1 MIYVSYAMKTKIANR
16 KNYGNKRPT
25 SYIKYLVIHFT
36 ANDGDSDEG
45 NGNYFQN
52 NIVKA
57 SAHYF
62 VDDDSVTQSVPDNY
76 VAYSVGGSK
85 YSDCAKTGGGSL
97 YGIAKNINTLNV
109 ELCDS
114 KKDGKVMATEK
125 TLQNA
130 VVLCKTLM
138 KKYNIDIDHVIR
150 HFDVNGKHCPS
161 YFMNESAWGKFKDRL
176 VDTTKVET
184 KKEKT
189 KTSNSVFKVRVD
201 IPDLNIRKGPGTN
214 YSKTG
219 KVTGKGSF
227 TIVDIKSGAGSKT
240 GWGKLKSGIG
250 WISLDYAKRI

>member
-1 MIYVSYAMKTKIANR
+1 MKTKMADR
-16 KNYGNKRPT
+16 KNYGDKRPL
-25 SYIKYLVIHFT
+25 SNIKYLVIHFT

-45 NGNYFQN
+45 NGNYFKN

-62 VDDDSVTQSVPDNY
+62 VDDDSITQSVPDNY

-97 YGIAKNINTLNV
+97 YGIATNYNTLNI

-125 TLQNA
+125 TLQNSVA
-130 VVLCKTLM
+130 LCKALM
-138 KKYNIDIDHVIR
+138 RKYGIDIKHVIR
-150 HFDVNGKHCPS
+150 HFDVNGKHCPA
-161 YFMNESAWGKFKDRL
+161 YFMDEAAWKKFKNRL
-176 VDTTKVET
+176 VDTPKVET
-184 KKEKT
+184 KKETSKT
-189 KTSNSVFKVRVD
+189 TSTSNFKVRVD
-201 IPDLNIRKGPGTN
+201 IPDLNVRKGPGTN

-227 TIVDIKSGAGSKT
+227 TIVDVKNGAGSKT